1 MAADSVQSLAP
12 RPASA
17 YPEAPALRLLCGL
30 RISAGQAVNA
40 TASREPVTHEGRHH
54 VQAVLALSG
63 ASRRGMGRDELVEVL
78 WPKASATAGR
88 NRLYHTVHLARQAL
102 SAVSWDDEW
111 VMVRNA
117 RVMLDERVWCDLH
130 QLERA
135 GERSVGEL
143 SASELHDLVPL
154 CNGDWMPQLD
164 VGAIG
169 EAVRT
174 RVRTAQSSLL
184 REAIVRSQSQG
195 DTPALRE
202 LLQSLLRIQATDEWV
217 HRELM
222 RLDLAAGRR
231 HAVLRTFDKL
241 SRELSVQLGLRP
253 SAQTIAVA
261 AAAAAEL
268 QSPPSGGAPEAAARA
283 TSLVGREAL
292 IQSLVA
298 QMSERAGL
306 WNFTGLSG
314 IGKTTLARAVAHR
327 VAPAMADGVC
337 VVNLGDL
344 GAYESA
350 ASACVRTLGL
360 TSSEQGDETE
370 LLVHAVQVRQ
380 MLLILDDIDAASD
393 AHSLLARLP
402 LDSMR
407 ARVIVTTRARVNL
420 AQAEVVPVVLLPTPE
435 PDATP
440 AQALQSAG
448 FALFQMRC
456 PLASHELQSHAWQSE
471 AVQLVRRLEGLPLA
485 IELAAARTASMTP
498 GEILRQIE
506 RSLRPLGD
514 GPVDMQGR
522 HRSLQA
528 SLDWSVK
535 LLSEAA
541 RSGYGALAVF
551 PGSFVRA
558 DVAGLMPAVG
568 LPRSAAD
575 EVLDELIAAGLL
587 ARVQDEPRLRM
598 LHLPR
603 AHARAQ
609 AEARGQWK
617 AVVTARLAEVCGWL
631 DENPLEYES
640 PQYAAN
646 LRRVMEIEDDAVS
659 LLEHAQ
665 VHEPKQFVR
674 MLVAL
679 CECWTTCGV
688 FASVIRW
695 VQRGIAA
702 AQGLGLV
709 EQELWLHANW
719 VLALRREGQLT
730 AAEEVSRALGP
741 LCNQVSD
748 QALVAFAID
757 TRTTAL
763 QSAGKSQEAVD
774 LLKQT
779 IARLGLREHSPGFWT
794 LHASLWSLGSAL
806 PGVSVD
812 LAPLRKR
819 FAGSCMW
826 PDILRTAFATWPTH
840 DDFESL
846 RAIADD
852 LLASAK
858 ALRSKRFMLDGMWR
872 RGACFLSLDQTAEGL
887 QTFEDYYLTARGM
900 GWSKGAAQ
908 AKRLMAS
915 LHLRN
920 EDFSSA
926 QACRSQLDDVAQ
938 PHASDAHGLAVPLLL
953 AAVRVLEGDVAEA
966 IRLLHTVPVD
976 GLQRASDE
984 DLVEWSEVAA
994 LVANRTGQAGLATE
1008 LAIPMRR
1015 LDRSDDHVPIIRR
1028 FRDRHF
1034 GPGEDFRV
1042 RSAEE
1047 LDELRQ
1053 AIRAGLM
1060 KFYDFPFPAVAGEPA
1075 AAVN

>member
-1 MAADSVQSLAP
+1 MAAHIVQSLAP
-12 RPASA
+12 PPASVHA
-17 YPEAPALRLLCGL
+17 ETPVLRLLCGL
-30 RISAGQAVNA
+30 RIGAGQATKA
-40 TASREPVTHEGRHH
+40 IASREPVAHEGRHH
-54 VQAVLALSG
+54 VQAVLALVG
-63 ASRRGMGRDELVEVL
+63 ASRKGMGRDELVEVL

-102 SAVSWDDEW
+102 SAASWDDEW
-111 VMVRNA
+111 VVVRNA
-117 RVMLDERVWCDLH
+117 RVLLDERVWCDTH

-135 GERSVGEL
+135 GERSAGEL
-143 SASELHDLVPL
+143 SDSELHDLVPL
-154 CNGDWMPQLD
+154 CNGDWMPGLD

-174 RVRTAQSSLL
+174 RVRTAQSALL
-184 REAIVRSQSQG
+184 REAIVRSQRQG
-195 DTPALRE
+195 DTPALRD

-253 SAQTIAVA
+253 STQTVALA

-268 QSPPSGGAPEAAARA
+268 QSHPSGGAPEPAARA

-298 QMSERAGL
+298 QMSERPGL

-360 TSSEQGDETE
+360 TSSEAGDETE

-402 LDSMR
+402 LSSMR

-420 AQAEVVPVVLLPTPE
+420 AQAEVVPVAPLPTPE

-456 PLASHELQSHAWQSE
+456 PLASHELQSKAWQSE

-506 RSLRPLGD
+506 RTLRPLGD

-551 PGSFVRA
+551 PGSFSPA
-558 DVAGLMPAVG
+558 DASGLMPAVG

-575 EVLDELIAAGLL
+575 AVLDELIAAGLL
-587 ARVQDEPRLRM
+587 ARVQDEPRLQMRM

-617 AVVTARLAEVCGWL
+617 AVVTARLADVCGWL
-631 DENPLEYES
+631 DEHPLEYES
-640 PQYAAN
+640 PQYAVN

-659 LLEHAQ
+659 LLDHAQ
-665 VHEPKQFVR
+665 AHDPERFVR
-674 MLVAL
+674 MLTAL
-679 CECWTTCGV
+679 CESWGV
-688 FASVIRW
+688 RGSAPIMMRWLQAGTAS
-695 VQRGIAA
+695 
-702 AQGLGLV
+702 AQALGLV
-709 EQELWLHANW
+709 NHE
-719 VLALRREGQLT
+719 LALLT
-730 AAEEVSRALGP
+730 TWTQALVVRGSAVAAEQCSQAMAPLLARATDHVTLARAAANRCTALRSIGQPEQGAKSLQHLLGKLALGP
-741 LCNQVSD
+741 ND
-748 QALVAFAID
+748 
-757 TRTTAL
+757 
-763 QSAGKSQEAVD
+763 
-774 LLKQT
+774 
-779 IARLGLREHSPGFWT
+779 PGFWT
-794 LHASLWSLGSAL
+794 LSMAL
-806 PGVSVD
+806 TGCGCKPDGVEID
-812 LAPLRKR
+812 LQTMRSR
-819 FAGSCMW
+819 FAGSRLW
-826 PDILRTAFATWPTH
+826 LEILRVTYSISPDDDWSHLSAVAEELVVCATAM
-840 DDFESL
+840 
-846 RAIADD
+846 RAHAAWISGMTARAHCQ
-852 LLASAK
+852 LA
-858 ALRSKRFMLDGMWR
+858 
-872 RGACFLSLDQTAEGL
+872 RGQTAAGL
-887 QTFEDYYLTARGM
+887 QSHQAVYQFAAETGWKNAMVGALLDAGWVHVHVIDTDAATVCIDKAAELLSHGAHPGGILRIPLMRAMVLTLQG
-900 GWSKGAAQ
+900 K
-908 AKRLMAS
+908 
-915 LHLRN
+915 
-920 EDFSSA
+920 
-926 QACRSQLDDVAQ
+926 LDE
-938 PHASDAHGLAVPLLL
+938 
-953 AAVRVLEGDVAEA
+953 AVRELLCIAPDRLEQVTEDE
-966 IRLLHTVPVD
+966 L
-976 GLQRASDE
+976 SD
-984 DLVEWSEVAA
+984 WTEVAA
-994 LVANRTGQAGLATE
+994 LLGLRLGHAALAHTIVADIRFLDADHGRIPAVSMFRDTMFGPPEVATSRSAQELHEARRRLYAGLKE
-1008 LAIPMRR
+1008 LQQCLASSR
-1015 LDRSDDHVPIIRR
+1015 
-1028 FRDRHF
+1028 
-1034 GPGEDFRV
+1034 
-1042 RSAEE
+1042 
-1047 LDELRQ
+1047 
-1053 AIRAGLM
+1053 
-1060 KFYDFPFPAVAGEPA
+1060 
-1075 AAVN
+1075 

>member
-1 MAADSVQSLAP
+1 MAANSVQSLAP
-12 RPASA
+12 PPPSA
-17 YPEAPALRLLCGL
+17 YAETPALRLLCGL
-30 RISAGQAVNA
+30 RISAGQATKA
-40 TASREPVTHEGRHH
+40 IASRDPITHEGRHH
-54 VQAVLALSG
+54 VQAVLALVG

-78 WPKASATAGR
+78 WPKANATAGR

-102 SAVSWDDEW
+102 SAASWDDEW
-111 VMVRNA
+111 VVVRNA
-117 RVMLDERVWCDLH
+117 RVLLDERVWCDTH

-135 GERSVGEL
+135 GERSAGDL
-143 SASELHDLVPL
+143 SDSELHDLVPL
-154 CNGDWMPQLD
+154 CNGDWMPGLD

-174 RVRTAQSSLL
+174 RVRTAQSALL
-184 REAIVRSQSQG
+184 REAIVRSQRQG
-195 DTPALRE
+195 DTPALRD

-253 SAQTIAVA
+253 SAQTVALA

-268 QSPPSGGAPEAAARA
+268 QSHPSGGAPEPAARA

-298 QMSERAGL
+298 QMSERPGL

-360 TSSEQGDETE
+360 TSSEPGDETE

-402 LDSMR
+402 LSSMR

-420 AQAEVVPVVLLPTPE
+420 AQAQAVPVAPLPTPE

-456 PLASHELQSHAWQSE
+456 PLASHELQSKAWQSE

-506 RSLRPLGD
+506 RTLRPLGD

-551 PGSFVRA
+551 PGNFSPA
-558 DVAGLMPAVG
+558 DASGLMPAVG

-575 EVLDELIAAGLL
+575 AVLDELIAVGLL
-587 ARVQDEPRLRM
+587 ARVQDEPHLQTRMRMRM

-609 AEARGQWK
+609 AETRGQWK
-617 AVVTARLAEVCGWL
+617 AVVTARLADVCSWL
-631 DENPLEYES
+631 DEHPLEYES
-640 PQYAAN
+640 PQYAVN

-659 LLEHAQ
+659 LLDHAQ
-665 VHEPKQFVR
+665 AHDPQRFVA
-674 MLVAL
+674 MLAAL
-679 CECWTTCGV
+679 CESWSVRGSVPIMTRWIEAGT
-688 FASVIRW
+688 ASAR
-695 VQRGIAA
+695 A
-702 AQGLGLV
+702 LGLV
-709 EQELWLHANW
+709 ERE
-719 VLALRREGQLT
+719 LALRVVWTHALRVRQSAA
-730 AAEEVSRALGP
+730 AAEQCSQTLMPLLARVTDRVSLARAAAVRYAALRSIGQAQQGAEVLQQLLTKLALGP
-741 LCNQVSD
+741 ND
-748 QALVAFAID
+748 
-757 TRTTAL
+757 
-763 QSAGKSQEAVD
+763 
-774 LLKQT
+774 
-779 IARLGLREHSPGFWT
+779 PGFWI
-794 LHASLWSLGSAL
+794 LCMAL
-806 PGVSVD
+806 TECDCQPEGIEID
-812 LAPLRKR
+812 LQALRKR
-819 FAGSCMW
+819 FSGSRMW
-826 PDILRTAFATWPTH
+826 LEILVVTYATLPPVGDWT
-840 DDFESL
+840 
-846 RAIADD
+846 R
-852 LLASAK
+852 LLAVAEELIACATSMRAHAALFSGITARAHCQLALGDSAA
-858 ALRSKRFMLDGMWR
+858 ALRSHQACYQLASETGWKNAMAVARLDAAFVHVYLIETDAATVCIDAASELLGHSTQASVVVRIPLLRTMVRGLRGDLHEAVREMLSVSPD
-872 RGACFLSLDQTAEGL
+872 
-887 QTFEDYYLTARGM
+887 
-900 GWSKGAAQ
+900 
-908 AKRLMAS
+908 
-915 LHLRN
+915 HLEQVN
-920 EDFSSA
+920 EDDLAVWAEAGGLLSMRLGHA
-926 QACRSQLDDVAQ
+926 ALADKIVKGLRYVDGDHDEIPAVRSFRNGLFGPPDDVG
-938 PHASDAHGLAVPLLL
+938 S
-953 AAVRVLEGDVAEA
+953 R
-966 IRLLHTVPVD
+966 
-976 GLQRASDE
+976 S
-984 DLVEWSEVAA
+984 
-994 LVANRTGQAGLATE
+994 ATE
-1008 LAIPMRR
+1008 LNQTR
-1015 LDRSDDHVPIIRR
+1015 LNLRMWLK
-1028 FRDRHF
+1028 
-1034 GPGEDFRV
+1034 
-1042 RSAEE
+1042 E
-1047 LDELRQ
+1047 LHQCL
-1053 AIRAGLM
+1053 A
-1060 KFYDFPFPAVAGEPA
+1060 
-1075 AAVN
+1075 

>member
-1 MAADSVQSLAP
+1 MVTAVAQPAARVEAP
-12 RPASA
+12 RLHLLDRLRVGAGPSS
-17 YPEAPALRLLCGL
+17 EAPAGEACGY
-30 RISAGQAVNA
+30 
-40 TASREPVTHEGRHH
+40 EGRHH

-679 CECWTTCGV
+679 CECW
-688 FASVIRW
+688 SVRGSVPIMTRW
-695 VQRGIAA
+695 IQAAVSA
-702 AQGLGLV
+702 AQALALV
-709 EQELWLHANW
+709 DRE
-719 VLALRREGQLT
+719 LALRTIWSHALRVREGAATAEQCSQTMTPLLARVTDRATLTRAAAARCAALRSIGQARQGAEFLQQVFSQL
-730 AAEEVSRALGP
+730 ALGP
-741 LCNQVSD
+741 ND
-748 QALVAFAID
+748 
-757 TRTTAL
+757 
-763 QSAGKSQEAVD
+763 
-774 LLKQT
+774 
-779 IARLGLREHSPGFWT
+779 PGFWT
-794 LHASLWSLGSAL
+794 LCMAMKECSCLPAGVEIDLDAL
-806 PGVSVD
+806 
-812 LAPLRKR
+812 RNR
-819 FAGSCMW
+819 FAGSRMW
-826 PDILRTAFATWPTH
+826 LEILRVTYATLPDIGDWPRLLAIAEELIDCAAAMRAHAAWVSGITARAYCQLAMGDTAAALKSYHAGFQLAAETGWKNAMAAARLDAASVHVYLFDTDAATVCIDAASELLGHSSHVSVVVRIPLLRTMVRV
-840 DDFESL
+840 L
-846 RAIADD
+846 RGELPEAVREMLSVSPDQLEQVNEDD
-852 LLASAK
+852 LSAWAEAGGLLSMRLGHAVLADNIVK
-858 ALRSKRFMLDGMWR
+858 ALR
-872 RGACFLSLDQTAEGL
+872 
-887 QTFEDYYLTARGM
+887 Y
-900 GWSKGAAQ
+900 
-908 AKRLMAS
+908 
-915 LHLRN
+915 
-920 EDFSSA
+920 
-926 QACRSQLDDVAQ
+926 
-938 PHASDAHGLAVPLLL
+938 
-953 AAVRVLEGDVAEA
+953 
-966 IRLLHTVPVD
+966 VD
-976 GLQRASDE
+976 GDHDQ
-984 DLVEWSEVAA
+984 
-994 LVANRTGQAGLATE
+994 
-1008 LAIPMRR
+1008 IPA
-1015 LDRSDDHVPIIRR
+1015 VRR
-1028 FRDRHF
+1028 FRNELF
-1034 GPGEDFRV
+1034 GPPEPVGS
-1042 RSAEE
+1042 RSAAE
-1047 LDELRQ
+1047 LNQTRRNLRTWLKELHQ
-1053 AIRAGLM
+1053 CLA
-1060 KFYDFPFPAVAGEPA
+1060 
-1075 AAVN
+1075 